1 MPLVGCTSV
10 GDAHT
15 YRVACGGPIAAD
27 ADAVVKQ
34 VQVLYRKGQRAGRH
48 KGRISREVVCP
59 DCQWP
64 QGYREFVDR
73 RTAEGR
79 VLWLCTEDMHAPD
92 RRVRATDRLRCWPPN
107 TRSGSRTWSGS

>member
-34 VQVLYRKGQRAGRH
+34 VQVLYRKGQRSGRH

-64 QGYREFVDR
+64 QGYREFVRAWDDR
-73 RTAEGR
+73 HDALAASEQA
-79 VLWLCTEDMHAPD
+79 LAALA
-92 RRVRATDRLRCWPPN
+92 
-107 TRSGSRTWSGS
+107 